1 MVERVSSG
9 IPGLDKLISGGFVRN
24 SINLVSGATG
34 TCKTI
39 FGLQYIW
46 NGLQKGENGVYITLE
61 QEPEDIF
68 ADVECFGWNFKEY
81 IKKKQCIIEYL
92 PTWDL
97 SELPLLVIDKINEI
111 KAQRFVLD
119 TLSLVCSE
127 LDPIRMRS
135 EISEFLNKLK
145 HSGATSLLI
154 TEIPEGSKALST
166 FGIEEF
172 LVDGVL
178 VLNYLEFVA
187 GGSPRSLIIR
197 KMRRTKHGSDIY
209 PINITNK
216 GLTLSNFSDVTE
228 LVEKHERKPISRN
241 KIKRKHKKS

>member
-1 MVERVSSG
+1 MIERVSSG
-9 IPGLDKLISGGFVRN
+9 IPGLDKLISGGFVKN
-24 SINLVSGATG
+24 SINMISGATG

-68 ADVECFGWNFKEY
+68 ADVEYFGWNFKEY
-81 IKKKQCIIEYL
+81 IKKNKCIIEYM

-97 SELPLLVIDKINEI
+97 NELPIIVLDKIKDI

-127 LDPIRMRS
+127 VEPARMRS

-145 HSGATSLLI
+145 HSGTTNLLI
-154 TEIPEGSKALST
+154 AEIPEGSKALST
-166 FGIEEF
+166 FGVEEF
-172 LVDGVL
+172 LVDSIIL
-178 VLNYLEFVA
+178 LNYLEFA
-187 GGSPRSLIIR
+187 TGGSPRSLIIR

-209 PINITNK
+209 PIDITNK
-216 GLTLSNFSDVTE
+216 GLVLTNFSDVAE
-228 LVEKHERKPISRN
+228 VEEKHEKRLRIRK
-241 KIKRKHKKS
+241 KTKRK

>member
-1 MVERVSSG
+1 MVERVTSG
-9 IPGLDKLISGGFVRN
+9 IPGLDKLISGGFVKN

-46 NGLQKGENGVYITLE
+46 HGLQKGENGVYISLE

-68 ADVECFGWNFKEY
+68 ADVESFGWNFKEY
-81 IKKKQCIIEYL
+81 IKKNKCIIEYL

-97 SELPLLVIDKINEI
+97 NELPLTVIDKINEL

-127 LDPIRMRS
+127 LEPIRMRT

-172 LVDGVL
+172 LVDGVI

-197 KMRRTKHGSDIY
+197 KMRRTKHGSDVY
-209 PINITNK
+209 PLDITNK
-216 GLTLSNFSDVTE
+216 GLVLSNFSDVTE
-228 LVEKHERKPISRN
+228 VKEKHEKRL
-241 KIKRKHKKS
+241 KIKNKTKKK

>member
-1 MVERVSSG
+1 MFERVSSG
-9 IPGLDKLISGGFVRN
+9 IPGLDKLINGGFVKN
-24 SINLVSGATG
+24 SINLIAGATG

-68 ADVECFGWNFKEY
+68 ADVEYFGWDFKQY
-81 IKKKQCIIEYL
+81 IKKNKCIVEYM

-97 SELPLLVIDKINEI
+97 NELPLIVIDKIGDI
-111 KAQRFVLD
+111 KAKRFVLD

-127 LDPIRMRS
+127 LEPIRMRS
-135 EISEFLNKLK
+135 EISEFMNKLK
-145 HSGATSLLI
+145 HSNATSLLI
-154 TEIPEGSKALST
+154 AEIPEGSKALST
-166 FGIEEF
+166 FGVEEF
-172 LVDGVL
+172 LVDSVI

-209 PINITNK
+209 PIEITNK
-216 GLTLSNFSDVTE
+216 GLNLSNFSDVSE
-228 LVEKHERKPISRN
+228 IVEKHERKPIIKR
-241 KIKRKHKKS
+241 KIKRKHKS

>member
-1 MVERVSSG
+1 MIERVTSG
-9 IPGLDKLISGGFVRN
+9 IPGLDKLMSGGFVKN
-24 SINLVSGATG
+24 SINLISGATG

-46 NGLQKGENGVYITLE
+46 QGLQKGESGVYISLE

-68 ADVECFGWNFKEY
+68 ADVEYFGWDFKKY
-81 IKKKQCIIEYL
+81 IKNKKCSIEYL

-97 SELPLLVIDKINEI
+97 SELPLTVIDRINDI
-111 KAQRFVLD
+111 KADRFVLD

-127 LDPIRMRS
+127 LEPNRMRS

-145 HSGATSLLI
+145 HSGVTSLLI

-172 LVDGVL
+172 LVDSII

-209 PINITNK
+209 PLNITNK
-216 GLTLSNFSDVTE
+216 GLALSDFTDVTE
-228 LVEKHERKPISRN
+228 MVLPQKEKLGIRSRL
-241 KIKRKHKKS
+241 KRKHKR

>member
-1 MVERVSSG
+1 MIERISSG
-9 IPGLDKLISGGFVRN
+9 IPGLDKLISGGFVKN

-34 TCKTI
+34 TGKTI
-39 FGLQYIW
+39 FALQYIW
-46 NGLQKGENGVYITLE
+46 HGLQAGQNGVYITLE

-68 ADVECFGWNFKEY
+68 ADVEYFGWDFKEY
-81 IKKKQCIIEYL
+81 IEKNKCIIEYL

-97 SELPLLVIDKINEI
+97 AELPLIVIDRIKDI
-111 KAQRFVLD
+111 KADRFVLD

-127 LDPIRMRS
+127 LEPARMRS

-145 HSGATSLLI
+145 HSGATSLL
-154 TEIPEGSKALST
+154 TNEIPEGSKALST

-172 LVDGVL
+172 LVDGII

-187 GGSPRSLIIR
+187 GGSPRSLMIR

-209 PINITNK
+209 PVDITKK
-216 GLTLSNFSDVTE
+216 GIVL
-228 LVEKHERKPISRN
+228 K
-241 KIKRKHKKS
+241 

>member
-1 MVERVSSG
+1 MIERVTSG
-9 IPGLDKLISGGFVRN
+9 IPGLDKLISGGFVKN
-24 SINLVSGATG
+24 SINMISGATG

-46 NGLQKGENGVYITLE
+46 HGLQKGENGVYISLE

-68 ADVECFGWNFKEY
+68 ADVEYFGWDFKKY
-81 IKKKQCIIEYL
+81 IKTKKCIIQYM

-97 SELPLLVIDKINEI
+97 SELPLMVIDKINEV
-111 KAQRFVLD
+111 KAKRFVLD

-127 LDPIRMRS
+127 LEPARMRT

-145 HSGATSLLI
+145 HSGATSLL
-154 TEIPEGSKALST
+154 TNEIPEGSKALST

-172 LVDGVL
+172 LVDGVIL
-178 VLNYLEFVA
+178 LNYLEFVA

-197 KMRRTKHGSDIY
+197 KMRRTSHGSDIY
-209 PINITNK
+209 PIEITKK
-216 GLTLSNFSDVTE
+216 GIV
-228 LVEKHERKPISRN
+228 
-241 KIKRKHKKS
+241 IK

>member
-1 MVERVSSG
+1 MIERVSSG
-9 IPGLDKLISGGFVRN
+9 IPGLDKLISGGFVKN
-24 SINLVSGATG
+24 SINLISGATG

-68 ADVECFGWNFKEY
+68 ADVEYFGWNFKEY
-81 IKKKQCIIEYL
+81 IEKNKCIIEYL

-97 SELPLLVIDKINEI
+97 RELPLAVMDKINDI
-111 KAQRFVLD
+111 KAKRFVLD

-127 LDPIRMRS
+127 LDPARMRS
-135 EISEFLNKLK
+135 EISEFINKLK

-172 LVDGVL
+172 LVDGVI

-187 GGSPRSLIIR
+187 GGSPRSLLIR

-209 PINITNK
+209 PIDITNK
-216 GLTLSNFSDVTE
+216 GLVLSNFADVPE
-228 LVEKHERKPISRN
+228 LGKKHEKRLKVKN
-241 KIKRKHKKS
+241 KTKRK

>member
-1 MVERVSSG
+1 MIERVTSG
-9 IPGLDKLISGGFVRN
+9 IPGLDKLISGGFVKN
-24 SINLVSGATG
+24 SINLISGATG

-39 FGLQYIW
+39 FGLQFIW
-46 NGLQKGENGVYITLE
+46 NGLKKGENGVFVSLE

-68 ADVECFGWNFKEY
+68 ADVEYFGWDFSQY
-81 IKKKQCIIEYL
+81 IKKKNCIIEYL
-92 PTWDL
+92 PTWNL
-97 SELPLLVIDKINEI
+97 SELPLTVMDKINDI
-111 KAQRFVLD
+111 KAKRFVMD

-127 LDPIRMRS
+127 LETNRMRS

-145 HSGATSLLI
+145 HSGATCLLI

-166 FGIEEF
+166 FGVEEF
-172 LVDGVL
+172 LVDGVI

-209 PINITNK
+209 SIDITKN
-216 GLTLSNFSDVTE
+216 GLVL
-228 LVEKHERKPISRN
+228 K
-241 KIKRKHKKS
+241 